1 MSPVHLKIFMPN
13 QSKSICLPR
22 HVAIIPDGN
31 NRWAIQNGK
40 TKFEGHRA
48 GVKAIQ
54 RTIQA
59 AINFGLE
66 VLSIWILSTENLKR
80 PKDEVDYLMYL
91 SRIGLRGA
99 ERAII
104 QSHVQIRFI
113 GDFTGLA
120 PKLLEQMQEL
130 EQKTQKNIGL
140 KLVIAAGYGGK
151 WDIIQAAK
159 KIANQ
164 IAQGSLKVQDINEP
178 LFAQYLSISDLPY
191 PDLLIRT
198 SGEQRIS
205 NFYLWQLAY
214 TELYFTPLFWPDFDA
229 KEFQKAL
236 DFYTTRERRFGVR
249 NTR

>member
-1 MSPVHLKIFMPN
+1 MLN
-13 QSKSICLPR
+13 QSQSIRLPR
-22 HVAIIPDGN
+22 HIAIIPDGN

-54 RTIQA
+54 GTIQA
-59 AINFGLE
+59 AINSGIE

-80 PKDEVDYLMYL
+80 PKDEVDYLMHL

-99 ERAII
+99 ERAIA

-113 GDFTGLA
+113 GDSTGLT
-120 PKLLEQMQEL
+120 PKLFEQMQEL
-130 EQKTQKNIGL
+130 EQKTQKNTGL

-151 WDIIQAAK
+151 WDIIQAIK
-159 KIANQ
+159 KIADQVAKGN
-164 IAQGSLKVQDINEP
+164 LKVQDINES
-178 LFAQYLSISDLPY
+178 LFAQYLSISDLPD

-198 SGEQRIS
+198 SGEQRMS

-214 TELYFTPLFWPDFDA
+214 TELYFTSLFWPDFDA

-236 DFYTTRERRFGVR
+236 DFFATRERRFGVR
-249 NTR
+249 NNR